1 MTLGSVHALDVA
13 PGRST
18 GPGVFGPHDPA
29 HVPIMNM
36 AHTHTTILMSV
47 D

>member
-1 MTLGSVHALDVA
+1 MTLGSVHALDVP